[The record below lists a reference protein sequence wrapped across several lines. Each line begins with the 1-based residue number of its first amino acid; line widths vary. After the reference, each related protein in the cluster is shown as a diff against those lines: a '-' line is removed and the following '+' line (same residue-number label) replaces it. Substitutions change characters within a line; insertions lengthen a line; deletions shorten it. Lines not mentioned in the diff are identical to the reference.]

1 MALEFLAAE
10 DPQVTDCL
18 RQELA
23 RQRGSVELIASE
35 NFTSRAVMEA
45 VGSVLPLSSL
55 GLGWVCPAALGLVIG
70 LVIHFLRK
78 QPEAD

>member
-45 VGSVLPLSSL
+45 V
-55 GLGWVCPAALGLVIG
+55 ALGAGSYTPVRS
-70 LVIHFLRK
+70 HEKR
-78 QPEAD
+78 